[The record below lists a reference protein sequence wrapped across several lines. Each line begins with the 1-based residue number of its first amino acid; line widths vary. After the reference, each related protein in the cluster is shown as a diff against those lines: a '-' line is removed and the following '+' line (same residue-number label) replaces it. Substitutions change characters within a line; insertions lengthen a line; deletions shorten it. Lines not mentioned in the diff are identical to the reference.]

1 MSSSKMVRDRQRA
14 AGIVVQA
21 AVTHAEQVGAQL
33 DQRLAPA
40 DGAGDSASM
49 IRRLGQT
56 LQVSIDGLVAAD
68 RAHEAEKAD
77 DAGVRQELDEAIEGL
92 YREAVDFRA
101 GLEAAAGPE
110 AVTAAGLVGA
120 TPLEPIA
127 LMRLGQ
133 ALHDRLPEVASTP
146 SSRRGV
152 AFDAMS
158 FATPL
163 ATALARV
170 EQAQQAVRREQ
181 RELEA
186 TLVTKT
192 RLMTAHDIC
201 FLNIARTLESLF
213 RLAGFHELADRIR
226 PSARRPGLI
235 ENDPEAGD
243 PEPVSP

>member
-21 AVTHAEQVGAQL
+21 AVTHADQVGAQL
-33 DQRLAPA
+33 DQRLAPV
-40 DGAGDSASM
+40 DGASDSASM

-56 LQVSIDGLVAAD
+56 LQASINGLVAAD

-77 DAGVRQELDEAIEGL
+77 DAGVRQELEDAVETL

-110 AVTAAGLVGA
+110 AVIAAGLSGP
-120 TPLEPIA
+120 TPTEPIA
-127 LMRLGQ
+127 LTRLGQ
-133 ALHDRLPEVASTP
+133 ALHDRLPQVVTIPAT
-146 SSRRGV
+146 RRGV
-152 AFDAMS
+152 VFDAMS

-163 ATALARV
+163 STALGRV
-170 EQAQQAVRREQ
+170 EQAQQAVRREA
-181 RELEA
+181 RELEV
-186 TLVTKT
+186 TLVAKT
-192 RLMTAHDIC
+192 RLMSEHDVC

-213 RLAGFHELADRIR
+213 RLAGFHELADRVR

-235 ENDPEAGD
+235 ENDPEAGE
-243 PEPVSP
+243 PEPVAA